1 MVLPGGGWGVGGRL
15 GARTGLALLL
25 VGGCLLGGAANAGA
39 AVLFRFDQVGYAPGA
54 SKRVLV
60 MTTRPVRSRAFTVSS
75 AGGRVLAR
83 GRATGPVRWNAR
95 YVVYTLALRGMRA
108 QGRYTVRFA
117 GARSSS
123 LRVASAAALYGPLSA
138 GALSFF
144 AAQRDGPEQ
153 LPGSLH
159 RVPSHLRDS
168 SAAVYSPPSYDG
180 TTLLGGLTP
189 TGAHIDASGG
199 WFDAGDYLK
208 FVETASFS
216 DSVLLFALRSFS
228 GGAGGGGGTAAGV
241 GRGGSTAGVGTAV
254 GVGAGVGGIGSAAG
268 AGSSVSARAALERE
282 ARFGTDWLLKMWDQ
296 SSRVL
301 YYQVGIGDG
310 NGRTILGDH
319 DLWRLPQADDARSP
333 RPGAPTYYES
343 YRPVFAAN
351 APGAPISP
359 NLAGRTAAAFALCAQ
374 VFAVSDP
381 AYAHRCLLAGQT
393 LYDQADTSPPG
404 QLLTASPFAYYDE
417 TEWRDD
423 MAFGATELYLATQDA
438 LAAGPGAST
447 ELPHADLGYYL
458 LRAGTWANAYIEAPT
473 SGEDSLNLYDVST
486 LADYDLVR
494 ILDTPVGQALALQTN
509 VPTDAPAL
517 LSDRADQLHLGERLA
532 RSEPFGLANP
542 ATNLD
547 TVAHALGYAVQARM
561 YDELTR
567 TSAFAAFAQS
577 QLDWVLGANAWGSS
591 FIVGAG
597 SVYPHCLAAQIP
609 NLAGS
614 LTGHGAIM
622 RGATVEGPTAP
633 ADLRGLEAPEGAR
646 RCPVSGRD
654 PFAAFNG
661 HDLGYRDDV
670 RAFAS
675 SEPTDDLA
683 ALTLLAAAQAGSG

>member
-1 MVLPGGGWGVGGRL
+1 MRAGLTTPAGVRGAEGRT
-15 GARTGLALLL
+15 GVRAGLALLL
-25 VGGCLLGGAANAGA
+25 AGVCLLGGSSTAGA

-54 SKRVLV
+54 ATRVLA
-60 MTTRPVRSRAFTVSS
+60 MTTRPVHSRAFTVSG

-95 YVVYTLALRGMRA
+95 YVVYTLDLRGVRTP
-108 QGRYTVRFA
+108 GRYTVRFA
-117 GARSSS
+117 GARSPS
-123 LRVASAAALYGPLSA
+123 LRVAPAAALYEPLGA

-153 LPGSLH
+153 LPGPLH
-159 RVPSHLRDS
+159 RAPSHLRDS
-168 SAAVYSPPSYDG
+168 SAAVYSPPSYRG

-189 TGAHIDASGG
+189 TGVHVDASGG

-228 GGAGGGGGTAAGV
+228 GGVGSAAGV
-241 GRGGSTAGVGTAV
+241 G
-254 GVGAGVGGIGSAAG
+254 GVGGVGSG
-268 AGSSVSARAALERE
+268 SARAALERE
-282 ARFGTDWLLKMWDQ
+282 ARFGADWLLKMWDQ
-296 SSRVL
+296 PSRVL

-319 DLWRLPQADDARSP
+319 DLWRLPQVDNARTP

-374 VFAVSDP
+374 VFAAADP

-393 LYDQADTSPPG
+393 LYDQAATEPRG
-404 QLLTASPFAYYDE
+404 QLLTTSPFAYYDE

-423 MAFGATELYLATQDA
+423 MAFGATELYLATQAA
-438 LAAGPGAST
+438 LAAGPAVFAG
-447 ELPHADLGYYL
+447 LPHIDLGYYL
-458 LRAGTWANAYIEAPT
+458 QRAATWANAYIEAST

-486 LADYDLVR
+486 LADYDLVG
-494 ILDTPVGQALALQTN
+494 ILRTPIAQELRRRVS
-509 VPTDAPAL
+509 VPATPESL
-517 LSDRADQLHLGERLA
+517 LEDRADQLHLAERLA

-547 TVAHALGYAVQARM
+547 TVGHALGYAVEARM
-561 YDELTR
+561 YDELTHS
-567 TSAFAAFAQS
+567 SAFAAFAQT

-591 FIVGAG
+591 FVVGAG
-597 SVYPHCLAAQIP
+597 SLYPRCLAAQIP

-633 ADLRGLEAPEGAR
+633 ANLRGLQAPEGAR
-646 RCPVSGRD
+646 RCPSSGRD
-654 PFAAFNG
+654 PFAAFDG
-661 HDLGYRDDV
+661 HGLGYLDEV
-670 RAFAS
+670 RSFDT

-683 ALTLLAAAQAGSG
+683 ALTLLAAAQAAS